1 MKALNERLSSTRA
14 RLAVGGFGL
23 VLVLAAAWLLVVS
36 PQRSKV
42 GDLKQ
47 SVEAAQTELVT
58 RQQALARP
66 SADVKVRASDTYR
79 LTKALPDGVGM
90 AGVILDVNRVAK
102 NALAHVHLDRSCL
115 GRRGFRLQRPAPDP
129 RAARPL
135 QQRLGIPRG
144 HPRAGSR
151 SQEHARCPWTA
162 VLGHGR
168 RSRQGRRRGVPGRQ
182 GDVTL
187 QSFTFSGAPP
197 AADTGTTPS
206 TTPSSSGTVAAGA
219 TP

>member
-1 MKALNERLSSTRA
+1 MA
-14 RLAVGGFGL
+14 FGL

-42 GDLKQ
+42 GDL
-47 SVEAAQTELVT
+47 EAERRGRAD
-58 RQQALARP
+58 RARRRG
-66 SADVKVRASDTYR
+66 SRRSRVLRRDVKVRASDTYR

-102 NALAHVHLDRSCL
+102 SHSLTFTSIA
-115 GRRGFRLQRPAPDP
+115 PAS
-129 RAARPL
+129 AV
-135 QQRLGIPRG
+135 
-144 HPRAGSR
+144 AGSGY
-151 SQEHARCPWTA
+151 SAQPLTL
-162 VLGHGR
+162 VL
-168 RSRQGRRRGVPGRQ
+168 QGRFSSVSGFLGDIRGLVRVRKSTLDARGRLYSVT
-182 GDVTL
+182 GVDLAKADDAEFPVVKATITL

>member
-102 NALAHVHLDRSCL
+102 AHSLTFTSIA
-115 GRRGFRLQRPAPDP
+115 PAS
-129 RAARPL
+129 AVAGAGYSAQPL
-135 QQRLGIPRG
+135 TL
-144 HPRAGSR
+144 
-151 SQEHARCPWTA
+151 
-162 VLGHGR
+162 VL
-168 RSRQGRRRGVPGRQ
+168 QGRFSSVSGFLGDIRGLVRVRKSTLDARGRLYSVT
-182 GDVTL
+182 GVDLAKADDAEFPVVKATITL